1 MSKSPRYS
9 YVGTLQPEQRSD
21 FPLLCSLCEKPIPRP
36 DLAAVYFDNGPGVFV
51 VIGLNC
57 EAAIQAQ

>member
-1 MSKSPRYS
+1 MPSSPRYS

-21 FPLLCSLCEKPIPRP
+21 FPLLCSLCEKLIPCP
-36 DLAAVYFDNGPGVFV
+36 DLAAVYFDNGPAVFV

-57 EAAIQAQ
+57 EARVQAQ